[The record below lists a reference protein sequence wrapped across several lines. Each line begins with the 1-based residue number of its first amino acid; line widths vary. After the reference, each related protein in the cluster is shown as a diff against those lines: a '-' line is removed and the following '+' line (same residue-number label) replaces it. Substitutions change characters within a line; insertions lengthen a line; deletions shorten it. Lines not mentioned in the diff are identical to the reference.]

1 MKFLIDV
8 GLELL
13 IFYEQEYEIYGDIRG
28 ASNSFKVEAYEQGK
42 GGGEGRG
49 GEREGGV

>member
-8 GLELL
+8 DLELL

-28 ASNSFKVEAYEQGK
+28 ASRWRPMTKPKVRE
-42 GGGEGRG
+42 EGRG
-49 GEREGGV
+49 GGCRGE